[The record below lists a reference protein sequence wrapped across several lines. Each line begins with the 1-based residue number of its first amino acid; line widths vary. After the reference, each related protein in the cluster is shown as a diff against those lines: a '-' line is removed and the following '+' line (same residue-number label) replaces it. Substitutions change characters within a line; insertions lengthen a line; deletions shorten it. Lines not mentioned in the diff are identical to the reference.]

1 MVNEQLGL
9 IQRQRAANFEQR
21 LAQEQKNREF
31 REEQLQNI
39 YDFDVSGLASGDAK
53 LLKQLQT
60 ELANSLDPNSENSYS
75 SSRELVSDIAFINN
89 VYGEMKR
96 WGQTGGAGR
105 QSYQQSILN
114 PDRGD
119 GTVFTGNEELL
130 DKRNATWEQGAFA
143 SAEILGEAGNRQ
155 IIGNV
160 LDQDGNVMQEGVD
173 FFENVWRNRPDE
185 FWRPEIAQG
194 ALLLDGVA
202 LDYAGRSGVDN
213 TNVDNFAGAVFD
225 SDPNIYDRVVRERL
239 IAINQDRASQNLPAI
254 TIEDTADLESYSLSE
269 KDIRAEYIAKAKEG
283 VGLRPTKA
291 APQTFS
297 GSVYDTQFGV
307 RAAGLAKP
315 ISVTSS
321 TLSGDVSHVGLVG
334 DQMVVVYEDADGE
347 IQQARVSEGS
357 DAWDSIVAQS
367 GGFDALSDMV
377 RGQQILPRE
386 VEGEPKVDET
396 LEGRQ
401 KALEEEVSNL
411 EASKIELERR
421 LEDAQDALSLAQNT
435 RSGSQVQQAQINAA
449 LNEVKTLSEQ
459 LDQVNADIQRKA
471 QIGPDIP
478 EEYKSPAAIKG
489 EGENISYKKP
499 SRADAGK
506 LIVGDKS
513 QGSTYDQRK
522 ASFEEA
528 SKLAKEAGHPF
539 PEVVAAQFA
548 LESAYGKKPT
558 GDYNFFGLKASNAML
573 ERLRS
578 AGIDASVAKDIQ
590 TTEQDKTGKEKNIKA
605 DFLSFKSPEDAFMAY
620 LMFIDTTKSDG
631 KRRYGEALDQAKT
644 AKEYLQKI
652 KESGYATAKDY
663 VSSIDSIAS
672 GFGVDLGN
680 ISRDDDRL
688 ASN

>member
-1 MVNEQLGL
+1 MANGLPSQVPSVPQRGGGKTYSQMVNEQLGL

-119 GTVFTGNEELL
+119 GTVFSGNEELL

-173 FFENVWRNRPDE
+173 FFENVWRSRPDE

-213 TNVDNFAGAVFD
+213 TNVSEFAGAVFD

-239 IAINQDRASQNLPAI
+239 IAINQERASQNLPAI

-283 VGLRPTKA
+283 VGLRPDPK
-291 APQTFS
+291 PEEVDPVFS
-297 GSVYDTQFGV
+297 GTVYMDATYG
-307 RAAGLAKP
+307 ALAGLTKP
-315 ISVTSS
+315 VELASQDINGKAT
-321 TLSGDVSHVGLVG
+321 H
-334 DQMVVVYEDADGE
+334 
-347 IQQARVSEGS
+347 
-357 DAWDSIVAQS
+357 
-367 GGFDALSDMV
+367 AL
-377 RGQQILPRE
+377 Q
-386 VEGEPKVDET
+386 VEGGIVVRYIDLDKQPQVV
-396 LEGRQ
+396 LLPEGTD
-401 KALEEEVSNL
+401 NYF
-411 EASKIELERR
+411 
-421 LEDAQDALSLAQNT
+421 NM
-435 RSGSQVQQAQINAA
+435 INALGPAGVATTVGGLA
-449 LNEVKTLSEQ
+449 LT
-459 LDQVNADIQRKA
+459 
-471 QIGPDIP
+471 GT
-478 EEYKSPAAIKG
+478 EEG
-489 EGENISYKKP
+489 
-499 SRADAGK
+499 
-506 LIVGDKS
+506 
-513 QGSTYDQRK
+513 
-522 ASFEEA
+522 
-528 SKLAKEAGHPF
+528 
-539 PEVVAAQFA
+539 
-548 LESAYGKKPT
+548 
-558 GDYNFFGLKASNAML
+558 
-573 ERLRS
+573 
-578 AGIDASVAKDIQ
+578 
-590 TTEQDKTGKEKNIKA
+590 
-605 DFLSFKSPEDAFMAY
+605 
-620 LMFIDTTKSDG
+620 
-631 KRRYGEALDQAKT
+631 
-644 AKEYLQKI
+644 
-652 KESGYATAKDY
+652 KESGDKVTVETPMTDERKAYEKYRDDIGEGGKVLAGY
-663 VSSIDSIAS
+663 CGSRR
-672 GFGVDLGN
+672 GLDLPTGN
-680 ISRDDDRL
+680 IAVKTVRKLRGKTIEEQRAIIDRAVSELREKLANESRKPTRNRRYSESYRDSYTETTDQQRQLIGDDIERVTSAELALLRL
-688 ASN
+688 KQLIDDINSGAQPEETES